1 MKKIIIAETVLG
13 SVGGN
18 TGFLG
23 RGGVV
28 VIPART
34 SEEVLSL
41 HRQKR
46 ADLIITDH
54 ELPSLGGARLC
65 TIIRADAMLKG
76 VSIIVICG
84 PDPSSL
90 ALCRDAGANAVLPKP
105 LDPAELFARVA
116 ELIMVP
122 QRKEMRVLLQVS
134 VDGGSLG
141 APFFASSENISISG
155 MMIETAHRFGAG
167 DRLQCSFY
175 IGHSPIKAEAMVMR
189 AESGSG
195 KNRYGVRFV
204 NIDTKSLV
212 IIEQFVKSRAKE
224 TLKIET

>member
-13 SVGGN
+13 SVDRN
-18 TGFLG
+18 MGFFG

-28 VIPART
+28 VHPART

-54 ELPSLGGARLC
+54 ELPSMGGARLC
-65 TIIRADAMLKG
+65 SAIRADAALKD
-76 VSIIVICG
+76 VSIIVTCD
-84 PDPSSL
+84 PDPASL

-155 MMIETAHRFGAG
+155 MMIETAHRFSAG

-175 IGHSPIKAEAMVMR
+175 IGHNQIKAEAMVMR
-189 AESGSG
+189 TESGSG
-195 KNRYGVRFV
+195 RNRYGVRFV
-204 NIDTKSLV
+204 NIDTRSLV
-212 IIEQFVKSRAKE
+212 IIEQFVKNRIKSEEDVK
-224 TLKIET
+224 

>member
-1 MKKIIIAETVLG
+1 MKNLIIAETVLG
-13 SVGGN
+13 SVGKNG
-18 TGFLG
+18 GFLG

-28 VIPART
+28 VHPART

-41 HRQKR
+41 HRQKG
-46 ADLIITDH
+46 ADLIITDN
-54 ELPSLGGARLC
+54 ELPSMGGARLC
-65 TIIRADAMLKG
+65 TIIRTDAVLKG
-76 VSIIVICG
+76 VSIIMICD
-84 PDPSSL
+84 PDPASL

-116 ELIMVP
+116 ELIVVP

-155 MMIETAHRFGAG
+155 MMIETAHRFSAG

-175 IGHSPIKAEAMVMR
+175 IGHNQIKAEAMVMR

-195 KNRYGVRFV
+195 RNRYGVRFM
-204 NIDTKSLV
+204 NIDTKSL
-212 IIEQFVKSRAKE
+212 
-224 TLKIET
+224 